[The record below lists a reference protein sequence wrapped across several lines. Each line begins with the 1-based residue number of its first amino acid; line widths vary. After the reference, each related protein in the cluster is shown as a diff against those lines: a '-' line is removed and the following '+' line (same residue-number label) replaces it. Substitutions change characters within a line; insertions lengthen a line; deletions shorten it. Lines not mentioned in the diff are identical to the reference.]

1 MQRFIVVTEN
11 GNYLFVHKILL
22 ENAKKKKKLPARAA
36 KCLKDN
42 DYKASILHE
51 NELVYL
57 SLDIICSSKFAGFL
71 EIRSVRI
78 LKQIMSED
86 KYACIFSRQV
96 EAIVSILLRYN

>member
-22 ENAKKKKKLPARAA
+22 ENAKKKKHPARAA

-42 DYKASILHE
+42 DYKAFILHE

-78 LKQIMSED
+78 LKQIMSDD
-86 KYACIFSRQV
+86 KYPCIFSRQV

>member
-1 MQRFIVVTEN
+1 MGIICLFIKSYWRT
-11 GNYLFVHKILL
+11 L
-22 ENAKKKKKLPARAA
+22 KKKKKHPARAA

-51 NELVYL
+51 NELVCL

-86 KYACIFSRQV
+86 KYPCIFSRQV

>member
-1 MQRFIVVTEN
+1 MGIICLFIKSYWRT
-11 GNYLFVHKILL
+11 L
-22 ENAKKKKKLPARAA
+22 KKKKHPARAA

-42 DYKASILHE
+42 DYKAFILHE

-86 KYACIFSRQV
+86 KYPCIFSRQV